1 MRGYE
6 ATTRTI
12 DGVAILAEELSDILQ
27 ALDSLNG
34 KKVEFKAGANGYVLT
49 LPEQPS
55 GDDYVVE
62 LTLA

>member
-1 MRGYE
+1 MK
-6 ATTRTI
+6 AAKVFI
-12 DGVAILAEELSDILQ
+12 
-27 ALDSLNG
+27 NG
-34 KKVEFKAGANGYVLT
+34 KKVEFKAVANGYVLT

>member
-1 MRGYE
+1 MK
-6 ATTRTI
+6 AAKVFI
-12 DGVAILAEELSDILQ
+12 
-27 ALDSLNG
+27 NG
-34 KKVEFKAGANGYVLT
+34 KKVEFKAVSNGYVLS